1 MPATISTPVKERR
14 QALHGL
20 LRILGR
26 QCEAMADGADPDI
39 EAMLGIVESLRARAH
54 RRALQHAAL
63 WSPSAHAADALAEHL
78 SAVIDGCIMRRQALA
93 EECHDFTRA
102 FAKALAAESSKSE
115 VTPLTD
121 NSDQALRLFRSLR
134 GQMRLARGTGT
145 DSCSLCA
152 G

>member
-1 MPATISTPVKERR
+1 VKERH

-26 QCEAMADGADPDI
+26 QYEAMAEGAYPDI
-39 EAMLGIVESLRARAH
+39 EAMLGIVETLRLRAHQRA
-54 RRALQHAAL
+54 AQNFGL
-63 WSPSAHAADALAEHL
+63 WSEPAQSADALAEHL

-93 EECHDFTRA
+93 NECRDFAHA
-102 FAKALAAESSKSE
+102 FGKALAGESTESR

-121 NSDQALRLFRSLR
+121 SSDQALTLFRSLR
-134 GQMRLARGTGT
+134 SQMRPARGTGS
-145 DSCSLCA
+145 DSCNLCA